1 MTDAKFE
8 DGGEAPL
15 RLVAQDAEDL
25 KVIAA
30 LVQDAVLPVT
40 ELKYDARQPPLR
52 RFAQPLPLGG
62 SGRGRTRGSRL

>member
-1 MTDAKFE
+1 MTDARFE

-25 KVIAA
+25 KVVAA

-40 ELKYDARQPPLR
+40 ELKYDAKRR
-52 RFAQPLPLGG
+52 RFALAEPVPLGRPG
-62 SGRGRTRGSRL
+62 GGRTGRAGL

>member
-25 KVIAA
+25 KVIST

-40 ELKYDARQPPLR
+40 ELKYDAKCPSTR
-52 RFAQPLPLGG
+52 AAAALP
-62 SGRGRTRGSRL
+62 SS